1 MRADLDAMALGFY
14 LAELTEAV
22 TTEDAPHQGLLSHLL
37 NGLYAVSVLRK
48 PLPLVKAAFGI
59 L

>member
-1 MRADLDAMALGFY
+1 MALGFY

-37 NGLYAVSVLRK
+37 NGLYVCFHSA
-48 PLPLVKAAFGI
+48 KAFAAGESGV
-59 L
+59 

>member
-1 MRADLDAMALGFY
+1 MALGFY

-22 TTEDAPHQGLLSHLL
+22 TTEDAPHQALSHLL

-48 PLPLVKAAFGI
+48 PFAAGESGV
-59 L
+59 